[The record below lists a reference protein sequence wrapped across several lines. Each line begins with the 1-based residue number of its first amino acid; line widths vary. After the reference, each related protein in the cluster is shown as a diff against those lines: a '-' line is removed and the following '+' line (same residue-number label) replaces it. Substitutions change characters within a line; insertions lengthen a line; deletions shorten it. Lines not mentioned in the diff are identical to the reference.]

1 MTAVGKIKLQNQSI
15 ESIKNSF
22 IKGWLD
28 RLYPIWK
35 LVENARKRGVKM
47 SAFDVYK
54 QMRIQMGNIGKGF
67 HFIKKATFVLP
78 NRPCR

>member
-47 SAFDVYK
+47 SAFDVYFAN
-54 QMRIQMGNIGKGF
+54 QCIRLNF
-67 HFIKKATFVLP
+67 WA
-78 NRPCR
+78 RS